1 MIRTLGLVVLSMLA
15 WMIPDGAWAG
25 DPAPQAPRPAGYDP
39 KVACERYAR
48 EDGIQPN
55 HLVDYMNQCLRD
67 LANDQMHAE
76 EEPDPAFNEA
86 EADALL
92 NPPASPKP
100 PDPVKPAGAKPP
112 ATGKPPAPARPKQP

>member
-1 MIRTLGLVVLSMLA
+1 MSLLA
-15 WMIPDGAWAG
+15 WMNPGVALAG
-25 DPAPQAPRPAGYDP
+25 DPASPVPRPAGYDP

-55 HLVDYMNQCLRD
+55 HLVDYINQCLRD

-76 EEPDPAFNEA
+76 EESDPAFNEA

-100 PDPVKPAGAKPP
+100 PDPVKPSAWAKPP